1 MQAPGF
7 WQHGKGGV
15 LAQLLSPL
23 GWVYGFAT
31 KAKLATTIPWKSPV
45 PVLCIGNLTAGGAG
59 KTPVALDLGKRLI
72 AKGKTVHFLSRGY
85 GGCEKGPLLVDPDV
99 HDHTSVGD
107 EPLLLSIH
115 APAWVSRVRRSGCEA
130 AARAGAD
137 LIIMDDG
144 FQNPYIHKNFSV
156 IVIDGGYG
164 FGNAKMIPAG
174 PLRESIA
181 SGLARADSC
190 VVIGEDTTGTLDIA
204 SSCGLSPLRAR
215 FIADALSDD
224 APTGPVVAFTG
235 IGRPEKFF
243 ETVTQMGHNVVS
255 TIPFPDHHPYNN
267 ADINTLRQIATKAG
281 AQLLTTEK
289 DAQRLPAS
297 FIDDVTVIPVSLE
310 WTDEGALDALLNG
323 ICNA

>member
-1 MQAPGF
+1 MQAPNF
-7 WQHGKGGV
+7 WQPGKGGV

-23 GWVYGFAT
+23 GWLYGFAT
-31 KAKLATTIPWKSPV
+31 KAKLATTKPWKSPV

-59 KTPVALDLGKRLI
+59 KTPLALDLGKRLI

-99 HDHTSVGD
+99 HDHTRVGD
-107 EPLLLSIH
+107 EPLLLSTL
-115 APAWVSRVRRSGCEA
+115 APAWVSRSRKAGCEA

-144 FQNPYIHKNFSV
+144 FQNPYIHKDV
-156 IVIDGGYG
+156 AIIVVDGGFG
-164 FGNAKMIPAG
+164 FGNARMIPAG

-181 SGLARADSC
+181 GGLARADAC
-190 VVIGEDTTGTLDIA
+190 VVIGEDTTGALDIV
-204 SSCGLSPLRAR
+204 SSCGLSPLRAKLV
-215 FIADALSDD
+215 ADTLSGS
-224 APTGPVVAFTG
+224 ASSGPVIAFAG

-243 ETVTQMGHNVVS
+243 ETVAQMGHNVVS

-267 ADINTLRQIATKAG
+267 VDLSTLRQRATNAG
-281 AQLLTTEK
+281 AQLLTTQK

-297 FIDDVTVIPVSLE
+297 FVDDVTVIPVSLE
-310 WTDEGALDALLNG
+310 WTDEEALEALLTE